1 MGTGRSCF
9 SDSREELGV
18 DLQDVQEPIDP
29 VQASIQEK
37 ALNDNDEP
45 TKEEAS
51 SSSAGPDLAEEDL
64 KPDWVLPPGGRLSV
78 MMFGMSGA
86 GKSALGNLIAGS
98 DAFASGDDT
107 ASITNL
113 DSIMKYESEDD
124 SLMLLDTIGLG
135 DTEISQEK
143 VVAHIRDV
151 ALSAPNGIDVLLL
164 VMRNAR
170 ITDDTIARITY
181 ATEYLWGKD
190 CLLNLYV
197 IITFA
202 APKYVANREEAHAW
216 IDRQVEINW
225 RFKHIYSLVGDNPNR
240 FIFVDNPDPESM
252 EPGLDERRQAS
263 KECIMKT
270 LCLHPKDA
278 VPPWTSSIMEQAQE
292 VLQEE
297 NKELQ
302 QKKDNLRMARERRK
316 SRKVTVS
323 RLPGR
328 TCRIIGDVEDDPSL
342 KGKDGMLQEWDPS
355 TGKWSMVLQDGRKV
369 KVLMQHLKLLSAS
382 AVKKVEAVA
391 AAAPSS
397 EEQKDYEKEVQKA
410 LAEKAEAEA
419 AMAKKI
425 SQVKN
430 DKVFEEKVVKESQ
443 MAASRFTD
451 SVKESKEET
460 QTALPATA
468 SSRLVAALKAPFRR
482 TSKGKKE
489 AAPDAAKAVEESKKS
504 PPVKEKQQVKQAEDI
519 SHVEVLRKV
528 KEKIQA
534 EWRTTPSEVFKH
546 LGGPTGSTQIM
557 PFSFN
562 MFLQSAE
569 PGISRVAVGQLWRQA
584 DVNCDG
590 MLSLQEFEDLLR

>member
-18 DLQDVQEPIDP
+18 DLQDVREPIDP
-29 VQASIQEK
+29 VQASIHEK
-37 ALNDNDEP
+37 ALTKNEETTKEEP
-45 TKEEAS
+45 TKEASQVES
-51 SSSAGPDLAEEDL
+51 SSSAGPDLAEEEQWIRGISA
-64 KPDWVLPPGGRLSV
+64 PDWVLPPGGRLSV

-151 ALSAPNGIDVLLL
+151 ALSAPDGIDVLLL

-170 ITDDTIARITY
+170 ITDDTITRITY
-181 ATEYLWGKD
+181 ATEYLWGKN

-216 IDRQVEINW
+216 IERQVEINW

-252 EPGLDERRQAS
+252 EPGLDKRRAMS

-342 KGKDGMLQEWDPS
+342 KGKDGTLQEWDPS
-355 TGKWSMVLQDGRKV
+355 TGKWSMLLQDGRKV

-382 AVKKVEAVA
+382 AVKKAEAIA
-391 AAAPSS
+391 TTAPTS

-410 LAEKAEAEA
+410 LAEKVEAEA

-425 SQVKN
+425 SEVKN
-430 DKVFEEKVVKESQ
+430 DKAFEEKVVKESQ

-451 SVKESKEET
+451 SVKESKEQA

-482 TSKGKKE
+482 ASKGKKR
-489 AAPDAAKAVEESKKS
+489 S
-504 PPVKEKQQVKQAEDI
+504 
-519 SHVEVLRKV
+519 
-528 KEKIQA
+528 
-534 EWRTTPSEVFKH
+534 
-546 LGGPTGSTQIM
+546 
-557 PFSFN
+557 
-562 MFLQSAE
+562 SA
-569 PGISRVAVGQLWRQA
+569 
-584 DVNCDG
+584 
-590 MLSLQEFEDLLR
+590 

>member
-1 MGTGRSCF
+1 
-9 SDSREELGV
+9 
-18 DLQDVQEPIDP
+18 
-29 VQASIQEK
+29 
-37 ALNDNDEP
+37 
-45 TKEEAS
+45 
-51 SSSAGPDLAEEDL
+51 
-64 KPDWVLPPGGRLSV
+64 
-78 MMFGMSGA
+78 
-86 GKSALGNLIAGS
+86 
-98 DAFASGDDT
+98 
-107 ASITNL
+107 
-113 DSIMKYESEDD
+113 
-124 SLMLLDTIGLG
+124 
-135 DTEISQEK
+135 
-143 VVAHIRDV
+143 
-151 ALSAPNGIDVLLL
+151 
-164 VMRNAR
+164 
-170 ITDDTIARITY
+170 
-181 ATEYLWGKD
+181 
-190 CLLNLYV
+190 
-197 IITFA
+197 
-202 APKYVANREEAHAW
+202 
-216 IDRQVEINW
+216 
-225 RFKHIYSLVGDNPNR
+225 
-240 FIFVDNPDPESM
+240 
-252 EPGLDERRQAS
+252 
-263 KECIMKT
+263 
-270 LCLHPKDA
+270 
-278 VPPWTSSIMEQAQE
+278 MEQAQE

-342 KGKDGMLQEWDPS
+342 KGKDGTLQEWDPS
-355 TGKWSMVLQDGRKV
+355 TGKWSMLLQDGRKV

-382 AVKKVEAVA
+382 AVKKAEAIA
-391 AAAPSS
+391 TTAPTS

-410 LAEKAEAEA
+410 LAEKVEAEA

-425 SQVKN
+425 SEVKN
-430 DKVFEEKVVKESQ
+430 DKAFEEKVVKESQ

-451 SVKESKEET
+451 SVKESKEQA

-482 TSKGKKE
+482 ASKGKKE
-489 AAPDAAKAVEESKKS
+489 AAPEAAKAVEDAKKP
-504 PPVKEKQQVKQAEDI
+504 PPVKEKQQVKQVEDI

-528 KEKIQA
+528 KQKIEA
-534 EWRTTPSEVFKH
+534 EWKTTPSEVFKH